1 MKKRMPTIFLRK
13 YPCTLAQLESN
24 NNFNYL
30 AAEYPQRGRPVTNL
44 AKLFVRDGEG
54 GRGGWSLEQIKVAPL
69 IARDN
74 VTREDNTN

>member
-1 MKKRMPTIFLRK
+1 MPTIFLRK

-54 GRGGWSLEQIKVAPL
+54 GRGRVVARADKSGPV
-69 IARDN
+69 N
-74 VTREDNTN
+74 STRQCNAGG